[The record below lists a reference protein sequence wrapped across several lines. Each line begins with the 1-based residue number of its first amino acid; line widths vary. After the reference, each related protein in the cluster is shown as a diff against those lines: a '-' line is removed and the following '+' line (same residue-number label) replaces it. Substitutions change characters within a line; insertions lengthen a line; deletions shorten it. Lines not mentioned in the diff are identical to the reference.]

1 MTASIEIIPTSCLD
15 WPSSPTLL
23 PKTTIR
29 IGSPSYL
36 SYTSRST
43 PTNRTPLSQ
52 FHTDGE
58 DDDSSST
65 TSSQKSSIV
74 NQIMKDKKQT
84 TNAAI
89 DLTTLTPAEL
99 GELTYYEILGGIKMH
114 STPEQVKRAFH
125 KASLKY
131 HPDKQE
137 EQQQQKIAETNNG
150 EGGGADSENDT
161 NDDKKKPK
169 EDPIF
174 LKVKEAF
181 ETLGGD
187 PSKRKAYDSTINFD
201 ESIPSAADVGGT
213 ESDFYKI
220 FGKCFERNLRF
231 AVENDPA
238 LFGLGG
244 KNGGAGA
251 GGGGGRGGGRGKGG
265 KGKGGGKNH
274 KQSNKS
280 LPTLGDTKSTITQ
293 VNEFYEYW
301 IHFDSWRDFTIPAAK
316 LTENDTE
323 NYEMCRFQK
332 RAMEQEIARKAKS
345 LKKEEMAR
353 ISKLVERSMAL
364 DPRLKKEKERLEEEK
379 ADKIRQKKERQEQIE
394 KDKLDKENRE
404 AKELADQE
412 QKEKEER
419 AKMKAKREQE
429 KKILR
434 KSRQSLRRMSIAED
448 MKYDVEF
455 LCERLNATQIDE
467 LTMRMSIGGET
478 KHEHL
483 IKDSVDDLKEDDN
496 KKVIEENK
504 KREIRRRE
512 AVEKEAAAKAARA
525 SKPWSKE
532 ELAALTK
539 AVKKYP
545 AGGANRWETISLFI
559 NNLCRLEDPRS
570 KEQCI
575 EKYNQVQNS
584 STSQESTAAPLKSPS
599 NKQHK
604 KEKTA
609 PVAAVVNPW
618 TDDQVKQLQKGLSKF
633 PASMDKNERWAQIS
647 QGVTGKTKKECVQRF
662 KVIRANLLKRSK

>member
-15 WPSSPTLL
+15 WPSSPTTLL
-23 PKTTIR
+23 PKATIR

-36 SYTSRST
+36 SYISRSR
-43 PTNRTPLSQ
+43 NLKHRTPLSQ
-52 FHTDGE
+52 FVSNNED

-65 TSSQKSSIV
+65 SSQKSSSIV
-74 NQIMKDKKQT
+74 NQIMKDKDKKQKP
-84 TNAAI
+84 AI

-99 GELTYYEILGGIKMH
+99 DDLTYYEILGGIQMH

-137 EQQQQKIAETNNG
+137 EQQQQKAAENG
-150 EGGGADSENDT
+150 EGADGADADS
-161 NDDKKKPK
+161 DDKKKVK

-201 ESIPSAADVGGT
+201 ESIPSAADVAGK

-231 AVENDPA
+231 AMENDPA
-238 LFGLGG
+238 LIG
-244 KNGGAGA
+244 KNDSST
-251 GGGGGRGGGRGKGG
+251 GGGGRGGGGRGKGGKGG
-265 KGKGGGKNH
+265 KGKGGGKN
-274 KQSNKS
+274 KAKKS

-301 IHFDSWRDFTIPAAK
+301 IHFESWRDFSIPAAK

-353 ISKLVERSMAL
+353 ISKLVERAMAL
-364 DPRLKKEKERLEEEK
+364 DPRLKKEKERLEGEK
-379 ADKIRQKKERQEQIE
+379 ADKIRMKKERLEQIE
-394 KDKLDKENRE
+394 KDKLEKVQRE
-404 AKELADQE
+404 AKELVDQE

-419 AKMKAKREQE
+419 AKMKVKREQG

-448 MKYDVEF
+448 MKYDIEF
-455 LCERLNATQIDE
+455 LCERLNATQIDD
-467 LTMRMSIGGET
+467 LTLKMSIAGET

-496 KKVIEENK
+496 KKVIEENR
-504 KREIRRRE
+504 KREIRRLE
-512 AVEKEAAAKAARA
+512 AEEKEAAAKAARA

-532 ELAALTK
+532 ELAGLTK

-545 AGGANRWETISLFI
+545 AGGANRWETISLYI
-559 NNLCRLEDPRS
+559 NNLCRLENPRS

-575 EKYNQVQNS
+575 EKYNQVQTS
-584 STSQESTAAPLKSPS
+584 GAASTESTTASSPLKSPNS

-609 PVAAVVNPW
+609 SVVAVVNPW
-618 TDDQVKQLQKGLSKF
+618 TDEQVKQLQKGLSKY

-647 QGVTGKTKKECVQRF
+647 QRVTGKSKKECVQQF